1 MFASLTAVCLAAL
14 LQPVGSPMQ
23 SKESGTSPVWTVT
36 LSAVVDGSGVFT
48 FSEDSVTYTHRHWEP
63 PTHVLFNG
71 KPWENLEISPEEWTL
86 QRGRLDLGNAWVNKR
101 QGRDL
106 VAFEKTTIGFN
117 VHLAD
122 TPNDAAP
129 YSLTIAIPLREST
142 TQDASLASADA
153 LPRGR
158 ERPHERPGT
167 DTILRMTFE
176 PETFISKEERVTH
189 VGDLSG
195 CGNHGIVERATPV
208 PDGRVGA
215 ALQFEGKASL
225 LIPTLW
231 PHLAQDLRQL
241 SLVLWVFPSDVQG
254 QSMIFDVGFHAN
266 NSITLQRISDRF
278 RFNLPDGMCESD
290 PVRARQWY
298 HVVRVWNGID
308 QHLYVNG
315 QRVATVRNDR
325 LTLDTDSV
333 SPHAARIGAQAKSA
347 SRSGRYFRGLI
358 DEVAIFNRALSDE
371 EIQRLFQLGS
381 RGEPI
386 EKAPRTRSGRQE

>member
-1 MFASLTAVCLAAL
+1 
-14 LQPVGSPMQ
+14 
-23 SKESGTSPVWTVT
+23 VT

-63 PTHVLFNG
+63 PKHVLFNG
-71 KPWENLEISPEEWTL
+71 KPWENLEISPKEWTL
-86 QRGRLDLGNAWVNKR
+86 QRGRLDLSNAWVTKR

-106 VAFEKTTIGFN
+106 VALERTAIGFN
-117 VHLAD
+117 VYVAD

-129 YSLTIAIPLREST
+129 YCLTIAIPLRESKR
-142 TQDASLASADA
+142 QEASLASTEA

-158 ERPHERPGT
+158 ERPHERPGAG
-167 DTILRMTFE
+167 TILRMTFE
-176 PETFISKEERVTH
+176 PETFISKEEGVTQ

-195 CGNHGIVERATPV
+195 CGNHGIVEGATPV

-215 ALQFEGKASL
+215 ALQFEAKASL

-231 PHLAQDLRQL
+231 PHLTQDLRQL
-241 SLVLWVFPSDVQG
+241 SLVFWVFPSDVQG

-266 NSITLQRISDRF
+266 NSITLQRINDRF
-278 RFNLPDGMCESD
+278 RFNLPGSMCESD
-290 PVRARQWY
+290 PVRAKQWY
-298 HVVRVWNGID
+298 HVVGVWNGIH

-315 QRVATVRNDR
+315 QRVATLRNDR

-347 SRSGRYFRGLI
+347 SRSGRYFRGSI

-371 EIQRLFQLGS
+371 EIQRFFQLGS

-386 EKAPRTRSGRQE
+386 EKAPRTRSGRQD